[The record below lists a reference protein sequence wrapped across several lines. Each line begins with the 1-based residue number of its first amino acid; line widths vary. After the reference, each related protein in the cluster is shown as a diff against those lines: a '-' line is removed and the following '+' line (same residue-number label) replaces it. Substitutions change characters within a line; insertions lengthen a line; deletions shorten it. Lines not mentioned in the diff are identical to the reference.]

1 MRPSR
6 STAPRSSAPAAGGD
20 VAGMTGRGS
29 SAPCCRRSSLP
40 NQRHH
45 ERCNGGTPA
54 RIVRRPHPRRVRG
67 RGATAVTRPARG
79 PSQTPSP
86 SDRQTT
92 SGGAPIGDRLD
103 PDPDPRPAS
112 VASALG
118 VAEAIEQA
126 EVIAFPAGQRRG
138 ASHQRC
144 WAVLGHRLV
153 GDVEACPTGQYRNAR
168 RRHQYRGI
176 GTKESIMSEIRTAD
190 GKLVVSPGR
199 GEPQHAAVVVTL
211 VVMIGLLASI
221 AAVIGLLAQPDAV
234 PVVTARGGT
243 AELFGGGVYR
253 YDTLFSGAGNR
264 GTDAVTVLIAIPLL
278 VASLF
283 GYRRGSLRWG
293 SMLTGALAWFL
304 YSYATMAVGAAFN
317 QLFLVYVALFSASLW
332 AFMIAIRDID
342 ITRLARAASA
352 AATRPGG
359 ADARQRRGDRS
370 DLARP
375 DPGRAARGRSVAATG
390 WLHDRGDHS
399 DRRSRDRPGR
409 FRGRPAHPA
418 PFRLRV
424 PHGVPAAPPGGDARA
439 DDHRS
444 DNQPNR
450 RGCLPLTGRDDRSG
464 SRFRRSGGRRDLV
477 SWR

>member
-1 MRPSR
+1 
-6 STAPRSSAPAAGGD
+6 
-20 VAGMTGRGS
+20 
-29 SAPCCRRSSLP
+29 
-40 NQRHH
+40 
-45 ERCNGGTPA
+45 
-54 RIVRRPHPRRVRG
+54 
-67 RGATAVTRPARG
+67 
-79 PSQTPSP
+79 
-86 SDRQTT
+86 
-92 SGGAPIGDRLD
+92 
-103 PDPDPRPAS
+103 
-112 VASALG
+112 
-118 VAEAIEQA
+118 
-126 EVIAFPAGQRRG
+126 
-138 ASHQRC
+138 
-144 WAVLGHRLV
+144 
-153 GDVEACPTGQYRNAR
+153 
-168 RRHQYRGI
+168 
-176 GTKESIMSEIRTAD
+176 MSEIRTAD

-243 AELFGGGVYR
+243 AELFGGGDYR

-359 ADARQRRGDRS
+359 ADARQRRGDRG

-390 WLHDRGDHS
+390 WLHDRGDHG
-399 DRRSRDRPGR
+399 DRRSRV
-409 FRGRPAHPA
+409 A
-418 PFRLRV
+418 
-424 PHGVPAAPPGGDARA
+424 PAAFAAGLLILRRSAFGYLMAFPLLLLEAMLAPMITAQTISQIAAGVSLSPGEMIGPVA
-439 DDHRS
+439 
-444 DNQPNR
+444 
-450 RGCLPLTGRDDRSG
+450 GFVVLTGVAIWFLAMIARSIEG
-464 SRFRRSGGRRDLV
+464 SAGRG
-477 SWR
+477 